1 MLNKSILM
9 GRLTRDPELRN
20 TQSGASV
27 ASFTLAVDRDFKSN
41 GEREADFIDIVAWKN
56 TAEFVSKY
64 FSKGTMA
71 AVSGRLQIR
80 DWTDKDGN
88 KRKSA
93 EIVADNVYF
102 AESKKR
108 DGLAQAKRDLDD
120 LANSK
125 FEELDDDDGEL
136 PF

>member
-1 MLNKSILM
+1 MNTAQAFVVQVVAYYLPLNLLPCYLVIRKC
-9 GRLTRDPELRN
+9 GTQAVRLNPKET
-20 TQSGASV
+20 
-27 ASFTLAVDRDFKSN
+27 
-41 GEREADFIDIVAWKN
+41 DFIDIVAWKN

>member
-1 MLNKSILM
+1 
-9 GRLTRDPELRN
+9 
-20 TQSGASV
+20 
-27 ASFTLAVDRDFKSN
+27 
-41 GEREADFIDIVAWKN
+41 
-56 TAEFVSKY
+56 
-64 FSKGTMA
+64 MA